1 VLLRAQIKR
10 SIKTGVSRLRPPVR
24 NSTDDARAG
33 LVRSFGYALIYYVI
47 AAAVVVTVASAITMH
62 FFPNMTM
69 HVQPPAMTGAPAQ
82 PGSCPS
88 GAKWCQDLGGLPE

>member
-1 VLLRAQIKR
+1 MMRALDW
-10 SIKTGVSRLRPPVR
+10 SGVS
-24 NSTDDARAG
+24 AM
-33 LVRSFGYALIYYVI
+33 RSYYVI